1 MARIFSR
8 LSPDLVRQLETL
20 GDAGAEILRR
30 LTEAERL
37 IEDADSGGKFA
48 HPVQRQKARQQKISA
63 QRAFDEAMAEAQHLL
78 NVPPFDGNP
87 QPPIAV

>member
-20 GDAGAEILRR
+20 GDAGADIFRR
-30 LTEAERL
+30 LSEADQL
-37 IEDADSGGKFA
+37 IEEADSGGRFA

-63 QRAFDEAMAEAQHLL
+63 QRAFDEAMSDAQCLL
-78 NVPPFDGNP
+78 AVPPLDT
-87 QPPIAV
+87 PPPPLAI